1 MSFLRRP
8 FLLALGAGVLLWT
21 LVSQLNH
28 HLTPSY
34 LSVFVG
40 GLLITFSSLR
50 LAHRDGWRA
59 ALLLGLWC
67 DSAAPIH
74 FNTNGQLSVYT
85 VLHTALFLVT
95 HTLIFRF
102 RARIP
107 HQETFIAVVVA
118 LIANAIIFTALSLA
132 YIVRNPVPLAAVPAL
147 SVHLFFSELLIAL
160 IAPWFFALQERLFE
174 FAGVGLRREQRGLL

>member
-1 MSFLRRP
+1 MSFFRRP
-8 FLLALGAGVLLWT
+8 FLLAFGSGVLLWT
-21 LVSQLNH
+21 LVAQFNH
-28 HLTPSY
+28 HLTVAH

-40 GLLITFSSLR
+40 GLLLTFSSLR
-50 LAHRDGWRA
+50 LSHRDGWRA

-67 DSAAPIH
+67 DAAAPLH
-74 FNTNGQLSVYT
+74 LNAGGQLSVYT

-95 HTLIFRF
+95 HTLLFRF
-102 RARIP
+102 RGRFP
-107 HQETFIAVVVA
+107 HQETIIAVVVA
-118 LIANAIIFTALSLA
+118 LVANAFLFLALSLA

-147 SVHLFFSELLIAL
+147 SVHLLFSELVIAL

>member
-1 MSFLRRP
+1 MSLLRRP
-8 FLLALGAGVLLWT
+8 FLLAFAAGVLLWT
-21 LVSQLNH
+21 LISQLNH
-28 HLTPSY
+28 HLTPAY

-67 DSAAPIH
+67 DAAAPVH
-74 FNTNGQLSVYT
+74 LNASGQLSIYT

-95 HTLIFRF
+95 HTLLFRV

-107 HQETFIAVVVA
+107 HQETFVAVVVA
-118 LIANAIIFTALSLA
+118 LIANAFIFAALSLA

-147 SVHLFFSELLIAL
+147 TVHMFFSELVIAL

-174 FAGVGLRREQRGLL
+174 FAGVSLRREQRGLL